1 MPKGRF
7 VWVPYRNFTDIILT
21 NLINGDRFTALDL
34 RRVVRDM
41 QSKVVGF
48 RIANIYD
55 INGRT
60 YLFKLAQPGAID
72 QDKLFIVV
80 ESGVRLHTT
89 RFSRDRREVP
99 SVFTMKVRDTL
110 SSPFE
115 IISQTFA

>member
-1 MPKGRF
+1 MHCLCSA
-7 VWVPYRNFTDIILT
+7 N
-21 NLINGDRFTALDL
+21 RFTALDL
-34 RRVVRDM
+34 RRAVRDM

-60 YLFKLAQPGAID
+60 YLLKLAQPGAID

-99 SVFTMKVRDTL
+99 SVFTMKVR
-110 SSPFE
+110 
-115 IISQTFA
+115 